1 MLQLDLNHP
10 LFYFSGVL
18 EKIGIQPEIQR
29 IGRYKSAG
37 DQLSRKSM
45 SKEVCEMLT
54 TLLDNIY
61 ENWLETISSSL
72 GVASVELNLIISN
85 STSLLLQS

>member
-1 MLQLDLNHP
+1 MLD
-10 LFYFSGVL
+10 
-18 EKIGIQPEIQR
+18 KIGIQPEIQR

-37 DQLSRKSM
+37 DQLSQKSM

-61 ENWLETISSSL
+61 ENWLETISSTL
-72 GVASVELNLIISN
+72 GVASFELNRIISN
-85 STSLLLQS
+85 STCLPLTITILLCYRKEKGGN